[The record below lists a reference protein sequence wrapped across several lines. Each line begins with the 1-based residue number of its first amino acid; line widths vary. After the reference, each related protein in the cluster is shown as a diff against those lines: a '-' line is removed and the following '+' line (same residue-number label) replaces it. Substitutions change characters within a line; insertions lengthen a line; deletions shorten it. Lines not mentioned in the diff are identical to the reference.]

1 MQRFIVC
8 LCVCLLIVLSG
19 CLISGDTTEKR
30 TGNYVAESIF
40 SKIEPGKTTAGW
52 VQATLGDPTSKSS
65 TGDSEVWKYTYTQKT
80 DNSGAVFL
88 IFGGHNSSETTGTAF
103 VEIKD
108 GIVTS
113 KWRG

>member
-1 MQRFIVC
+1 MQRLGLC
-8 LCVCLLIVLSG
+8 LCVCFMAAMCG
-19 CLISGDTTEKR
+19 CLVTGNTTETR
-30 TGNYVAESIF
+30 SGNYVAESTF
-40 SKIEPGKTTAGW
+40 AKIEPGKTTAGW
-52 VQATLGDPTSKSS
+52 VQATLGEPTSKS
-65 TGDSEVWKYTYTQKT
+65 TADGNEIWKYTYTQKT

-108 GIVTS
+108 GVVVN